1 MSTRVGTTPRTGWA
15 VAVRQALAVLAA
27 LLTVAVSAAPAR
39 ADSIRD
45 KQWYWSPMK
54 VSEAQKITKGA
65 GVVVAVLDTGVDA
78 SHPDLRGAVLP
89 GRQIVQNKPAGNDDG
104 VGHGTGMAGIIAG
117 RGHGSGG
124 GILGIAPQAKI
135 LPIRPVND
143 TYFVAQGIRWA
154 VDHGAKV
161 ITLAFEI
168 DPSENLQSALKEAA
182 AADVVLVGAAGNE
195 ADKGNDAE
203 YPGAYPQVLTVGAL
217 DRRNKVAAFSNH
229 GPQVDLAAP
238 GVDITVPAPGD
249 TYAEVEGSSVSAA
262 LVAGAAALIRAEH
275 PDLSAAAVVDRLTST
290 AIDRGDKGRDDYYG
304 AGQLDLMA
312 ALTAPQPKATS
323 AGPAATDAPVAAPGP
338 APADDDEN
346 GGIPPALI
354 VTAGVVLLAGATL
367 AVFLLARRRTR

>member
-1 MSTRVGTTPRTGWA
+1 M
-15 VAVRQALAVLAA
+15 LAA
-27 LLTVAVSAAPAR
+27 LLIVAISAVPAR

-54 VSEAQKITKGA
+54 VSEAQKITKGG

-78 SHPDLRGAVLP
+78 GHPDLRGAVLP
-89 GRQIVQNKPAGNDDG
+89 GRQIVQNKPAGNDDS

-117 RGHGSGG
+117 RGHGSGD

-143 TYFVAQGIRWA
+143 TFFVAQGIRWA

-161 ITLAFEI
+161 ITLAFQI

-195 ADKGNDAE
+195 ADKGNDLE
-203 YPGAYPQVLTVGAL
+203 YPGAYPQVLTVGAV

-238 GVDITVPAPGD
+238 GVDITVPAPGN

-275 PDLSAAAVVDRLTST
+275 PDLTAAQVVNRLTST
-290 AIDRGDKGRDDYYG
+290 AIDRGTKGRDDYYG

-312 ALTAPQPKATS
+312 ALTAPEPKAGS
-323 AGPAATDAPVAAPGP
+323 AAPATTEPPAAAPPTGP
-338 APADDDEN
+338 VSDDDE
-346 GGIPPALI
+346 GIPPLVI
-354 VTAGVVLLAGATL
+354 VAAGVVLLAAATL
-367 AVFLLARRRTR
+367 AVFLLARRRAR